1 MNKKKGKPVDQRAV
15 PTIRKATT
23 GAAKVA
29 VTRSTS
35 STMKGSPQWQ
45 SAPGLQAAVTAWNGL
60 ADAMEANAKA
70 IADLRAQLAVLVAN
84 QQGHRRD
91 WNAAKKR
98 VISESEVASN
108 GSADQLR
115 VLGLDVVTRVSSG
128 PLAAPGELSTAL
140 GKAAGEV
147 VLTWHRGNAAHGF
160 LVQHATDVANP
171 ATYSLLMASTRAK
184 YTLKGA
190 QSSTIVHFRVAAIDP
205 ASATGASPWSDWVAG
220 TVR

>member
-1 MNKKKGKPVDQRAV
+1 
-15 PTIRKATT
+15 
-23 GAAKVA
+23 
-29 VTRSTS
+29 
-35 STMKGSPQWQ
+35 
-45 SAPGLQAAVTAWNGL
+45 
-60 ADAMEANAKA
+60 
-70 IADLRAQLAVLVAN
+70 
-84 QQGHRRD
+84 
-91 WNAAKKR
+91 
-98 VISESEVASN
+98 
-108 GSADQLR
+108 
-115 VLGLDVVTRVSSG
+115 
-128 PLAAPGELSTAL
+128 L